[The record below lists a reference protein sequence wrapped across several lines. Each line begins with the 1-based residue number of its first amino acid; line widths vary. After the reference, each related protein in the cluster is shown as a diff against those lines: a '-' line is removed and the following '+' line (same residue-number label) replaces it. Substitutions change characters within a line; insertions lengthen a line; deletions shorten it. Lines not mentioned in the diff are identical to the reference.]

1 MTRINPDL
9 AVWTALITIC
19 ILVWV
24 SVALWIL
31 L

>member
-9 AVWTALITIC
+9 AVWAALITIC
-19 ILVWV
+19 ILVWTAA
-24 SVALWIL
+24 ALWVL